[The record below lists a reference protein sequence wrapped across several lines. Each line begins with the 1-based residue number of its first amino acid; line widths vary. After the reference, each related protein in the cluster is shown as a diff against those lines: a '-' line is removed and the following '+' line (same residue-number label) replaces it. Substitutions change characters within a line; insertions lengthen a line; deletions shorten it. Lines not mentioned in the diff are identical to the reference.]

1 MMRSSTKCH
10 CCWHLIIHKGALHTL
25 FCSHYF
31 SRLPNILAPQKQ
43 TLHFTLNLCF
53 RQSSYILIL
62 RNHIEKI
69 CEKLGKWLW
78 LLMWQMIHGRPR
90 SPVVCDDMLSSA
102 ETKRLPISGELFLGA
117 LFSFKNATCLMIN
130 LRILPLGK
138 GFTIHLTIFLEIM
151 YVVPRSHIF
160 GQQN

>member
-10 CCWHLIIHKGALHTL
+10 CSWHLIIHKGGLHTL

-31 SRLPNILAPQKQ
+31 SRLPNILAKQ

-53 RQSSYILIL
+53 RQSSYIMIL
-62 RNHIEKI
+62 RNHVEKI
-69 CEKLGKWLW
+69 SEKLGNWLW

-117 LFSFKNATCLMIN
+117 LFSFKNASCLIIN
-130 LRILPLGK
+130 FRILLLGE
-138 GFTIHLTIFLEIM
+138 GFTIPLTIF
-151 YVVPRSHIF
+151 
-160 GQQN
+160 